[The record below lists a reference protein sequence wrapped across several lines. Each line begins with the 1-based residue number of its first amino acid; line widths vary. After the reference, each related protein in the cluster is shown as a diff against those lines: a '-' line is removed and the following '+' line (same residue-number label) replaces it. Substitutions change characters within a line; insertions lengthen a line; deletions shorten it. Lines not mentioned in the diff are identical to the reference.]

1 MTVINY
7 RSELKQCDNKQH
19 VVINKPNVNVITLT
33 PVNIIERT
41 SYFSNKIIY
50 LTCIFQTETRDE
62 KIKIISK
69 LLDCLDEH
77 SDIVFNN
84 YTNYICF
91 ISKLKQ
97 KLFEFKEHKELKY
110 KCENFIDTYFN
121 EDCRAFTLKNKKC
134 GNKISLDVSKDFCKA
149 HDKKYVSKII
159 KIINRVLPLDIS
171 RLCANYLF
179 H

>member
-1 MTVINY
+1 MAWVGITSATTLAKMWDLIQDSTLAKTWQTGRINA
-7 RSELKQCDNKQH
+7 
-19 VVINKPNVNVITLT
+19 
-33 PVNIIERT
+33 
-41 SYFSNKIIY
+41 
-50 LTCIFQTETRDE
+50 
-62 KIKIISK
+62 
-69 LLDCLDEH
+69 
-77 SDIVFNN
+77 
-84 YTNYICF
+84 
-91 ISKLKQ
+91 KQ
-97 KLFEFKEHKELKY
+97 KLLEFKEHKELKY